1 MSGFRMT
8 DRQNEIW
15 QAFGYDVLHTL
26 LYGGARSGKTFLIVK
41 ALVSRAIAHRSRHAI
56 LRYRFN
62 HLKSSIVYDTLP
74 KVMDLCFPQLVEHS
88 HLDKSDWFYSL
99 PAKDGGHSELWF
111 GGLDDKER
119 TEKILGN
126 EYATLYLNE
135 CSTIP
140 LGSRNIAITRLAQ
153 NTPLR
158 LRAFYDCNPPGRAHW
173 THKLFI
179 DKIDPE
185 RRSRL
190 ADPQNYQAL
199 KCNPEHNISN
209 LPADY
214 LKILDAMP
222 ARMRQRFL
230 LGEFA
235 SETDSPLWTVELL
248 DQRRILDGRVV
259 DYQRIIISVDPSGAS
274 GPEDERSD
282 EIGIIV
288 QALGT
293 DQRAYVLEDLSGRF
307 GPREWGTIVADA
319 YERHGADLVVAE
331 TNFGGAM
338 VGEVIRAARAG
349 IPFKEVKA
357 SRGKVVRAEPI
368 ATLFEKGKVSLVGYF
383 PELEDQL
390 CSMSTSGYM
399 GPRSPDRADALVW
412 GLAELF
418 PSLAARDHNNTS
430 SASRYYQE
438 AANAAYDPF
447 NPVQQDYDPYR
458 RDDEFRPFS

>member
-1 MSGFRMT
+1 MT
-8 DRQNEIW
+8 QRQEEIW
-15 QAFGYDVLHTL
+15 QAFGYDKLHTL
-26 LYGGARSGKTFLIVK
+26 LYGGARSGKTFLIM
-41 ALVSRAIAHRSRHAI
+41 RAIILRAIMHRSRHAI

-62 HLKSSIVYDTLP
+62 HLKSSIIYDTLP
-74 KVMDLCFPQLVEHS
+74 KVMELCFPELVEHAK
-88 HLDKSDWFYSL
+88 LDKSDWFYSL

-135 CSTIP
+135 CSQIP
-140 LGSRNIAITRLAQ
+140 LGSRNPAITRLAQ
-153 NTPLR
+153 NTPLT

-185 RRSRL
+185 RRARL
-190 ADPQNYQAL
+190 SNPEQYQAL
-199 KCNPEHNISN
+199 KCNPIHNAAN
-209 LPADY
+209 LPANY
-214 LKILDAMP
+214 LQILQDMN
-222 ARMRQRFL
+222 ARMRQRFWD
-230 LGEFA
+230 GEFA

-248 DQRRILDGRVV
+248 DQRRILDGRAP
-259 DYQRIIISVDPSGAS
+259 DYQRIIISVDPSGAA
-274 GPEDERSD
+274 GPEDTRSD

-319 YERHGADLVVAE
+319 FERHGADLVVAE

-338 VGEVIRAARAG
+338 VGEVIRAARAN

-368 ATLFEKGKVSLVGYF
+368 ATLYEKGKVSHVGYF
-383 PELEDQL
+383 PDLEDQL
-390 CSMSTSGYM
+390 CSMSTAGYM

-418 PSLAARDHNNTS
+418 PSLAAKDHRNAS

-438 AANAAYDPF
+438 AQNMAYDPF
-447 NPVQQDYDPYR
+447 NASAGGYDPYQ
-458 RDDEFRPFS
+458 RDDEYRPFG